1 MNAGFVTYLETL
13 SIVRHRVALASAAVR
28 KAATK

>member
-1 MNAGFVTYLETL
+1 MNAGFVPNLKTL
-13 SIVRHRVALASAAVR
+13 SIVRHRVAWASAAVR